1 MICSV
6 QLKVQTHAAIVVQT
20 HAAIL
25 KYLFVQQ
32 KAAYTASLI
41 VWSQV
46 YWGPCLLLY
55 EVTWNSVHGIEPD

>member
-1 MICSV
+1 MIWSI
-6 QLKVQTHAAIVVQT
+6 QWEVQTHATIVVRT

-32 KAAYTASLI
+32 KAAYTASL

-55 EVTWNSVHGIEPD
+55 EVTWNSDHGIEPD